1 MNVEMLFYMLL
12 EIVVVFCFVFLFW
25 RLSRDSNLMRSDANR
40 RANELLRSVLN
51 SEQYDQLKR
60 KGYLDIK
67 SPRDPGCIYRVP
79 RRQGQVKVIEQGR
92 HKANLCL
99 QPREAVPDD
108 DIVVSHKLMIE
119 ADEESYLQTAN
130 TFAPTNGDT
139 WLDRIIWYY

>member
-1 MNVEMLFYMLL
+1 MNVELLFYMLL

-92 HKANLCL
+92 QDRKS
-99 QPREAVPDD
+99 
-108 DIVVSHKLMIE
+108 VV
-119 ADEESYLQTAN
+119 
-130 TFAPTNGDT
+130 
-139 WLDRIIWYY
+139 